1 MLFYEFGSCY
11 EPQPLFPVAK
21 CVDPTGDGHESQCD
35 PQRLD
40 GERVGLDPQLLGI
53 LIKWIAKDIDKQLFA
68 KWTWGF

>member
-1 MLFYEFGSCY
+1 
-11 EPQPLFPVAK
+11 
-21 CVDPTGDGHESQCD
+21 VDPTGDGHESQCD